1 MPLPADADLRHLLA
15 VDPEQ
20 GWRVFVDAYTPTIVA
35 LIERASLRDRD
46 EAMEV
51 YTLVC
56 ERLCEERCARLKQW
70 NPGKGA
76 LRAWLAVVVR
86 RVVVDWVRSR
96 AGRRR
101 LFGSVK
107 ALDPLDQRIF
117 ELAFW
122 DERSPAEIA
131 ELLGVER
138 GEPVMLSRVLRGLDA
153 VHDALTDR
161 QRGELLSASFRT
173 KAAASLEAEL
183 ERGGWDVPDERVDVE
198 GQAVERDAERV
209 FERALAD
216 LPSEDAAIVRLRYVE
231 GLSLAD
237 VRRALHL
244 PALTEGRL
252 REIVDRLQTA
262 VTGHGTRP
270 APRLATEGGAP

>member
-1 MPLPADADLRHLLA
+1 MPIPADADLRLLLVA
-15 VDPEQ
+15 DPER
-20 GWRVFVDAYTPTIVA
+20 GWRAFVDAYTPTIVR

-56 ERLCEERCARLKQW
+56 ERLVEDRCARLRQW
-70 NPGKGA
+70 HPSKGA

-86 RVVVDWVRSR
+86 RVVVDWVRAR

-117 ELAFW
+117 ELSFW
-122 DERSPAEIA
+122 DERSPAEIV
-131 ELLGVER
+131 EVLGMER
-138 GEPVMLSRVLRGLDA
+138 GDTVTLPRVLRGLDA
-153 VHDALTDR
+153 VHAALTDR

-183 ERGGWDVPDERVDVE
+183 ERGGWDPVDERADLE
-198 GQAVERDAERV
+198 QQAVERDAARAFERV
-209 FERALAD
+209 LGR
-216 LPSEDAAIVRLRYVE
+216 LPAEDAAIVRLRYVE
-231 GLSLAD
+231 GLSLGD

-244 PALTEGRL
+244 PSLNEARL
-252 REIVDRLQTA
+252 REILDRIQAVLTGDTA
-262 VTGHGTRP
+262 HRSG
-270 APRLATEGGAP
+270 RLATEGGGT